1 MIFFSGEKQMHSR
14 IWTIL
19 SSNCYL
25 CSEKQSLFSVMHTYN
40 YSSLLNLVFW
50 HRVSVAFCVLSCCS
64 LKWEQKEEAIAGFFV
79 NIFYFCVFFVIYISL
94 MPRANVTR
102 SSSIKF
108 SVMSFVFLVW
118 IFLGKKLT
126 KNVSKGKAI
135 EWRRNILT
143 LLMPTA
149 GKDCLIHHSIYW

>member
-1 MIFFSGEKQMHSR
+1 MFRNTIFIFSDA
-14 IWTIL
+14 
-19 SSNCYL
+19 YL
-25 CSEKQSLFSVMHTYN
+25 QLFLH
-40 YSSLLNLVFW
+40 LVFW
-50 HRVSVAFCVLSCCS
+50 YSHINYINSISDLFCQR
-64 LKWEQKEEAIAGFFV
+64 LKWEQKKEAIACFFV
-79 NIFYFCVFFVIYISL
+79 NIFYFRVFFVIYISL

-126 KNVSKGKAI
+126 KNVGKGKAI
-135 EWRRNILT
+135 EWRRNVLT

-149 GKDCLIHHSIYW
+149 GKGSLVDNS

>member
-1 MIFFSGEKQMHSR
+1 MHSK

-19 SSNCYL
+19 KSL
-25 CSEKQSLFSVMHTYN
+25 CLKNFCLKKQSLFSLVYTYN
-40 YSSLLNLVFW
+40 YSRLLNLVFW
-50 HRVSVAFCVLSCCS
+50 HIVSVAICVLSCYS
-64 LKWEQKEEAIAGFFV
+64 LKWEQKEEAIAFFFA

-94 MPRANVTR
+94 MPWANVTR

-126 KNVSKGKAI
+126 KNVSKRKAI
-135 EWRRNILT
+135 EWRGNVLT
-143 LLMPTA
+143 LIMPTA
-149 GKDCLIHHSIYW
+149 GKDSPVVK